1 MYWITL
7 DPAVGQVLVKDQ
19 AEEAQAR
26 SDFAKNVKAQEALA
40 AKQAEDERT
49 AAENDV
55 LAQAA
60 MIKADRKNA

>member
-7 DPAVGQVLVKDQ
+7 DPAIGQVLVKDKD
-19 AEEAQAR
+19 EEAQVR

>member
-7 DPAVGQVLVKDQ
+7 DPAIGQVLVKDKD
-19 AEEAQAR
+19 EEAQVR

-60 MIKADRKNA
+60 VIKADRKNA